1 MYRKSKSGGGVTRC
15 VPNGIVLWRLLVKI
29 GPADWQLGIEPC
41 SLSAVLRSWGHP
53 EPTFFCW
60 SWSLLRTQLQLLI
73 HLE

>member
-1 MYRKSKSGGGVTRC
+1 MHRKSKSGGGVTRC

-53 EPTFFCW
+53 EPTFF
-60 SWSLLRTQLQLLI
+60 LLE
-73 HLE
+73 LEPSPDPAPTPNSP